1 MWKFDEIG
9 PSFISTLWVK
19 IIHNVLI
26 FQTHYPYEG
35 NNFKRFHVLLFLG
48 RITIL
53 PSEKTFAPMFER
65 LRTFQQEFMTQF
77 KDTNWQDGFTGFSFQ
92 WWQYS
97 IQTIWYV
104 SILIYQGKVF
114 WCKIYVWRSKTL
126 TCLQISISR
135 ERLNSFDDSSFIYD
149 FQSFSIDFPS
159 QIWLYIIS
167 QKKTR
172 KCSTIVAERVLN
184 VSGKLYTNVLNH
196 TTRKNN
202 ILIILS

>member
-1 MWKFDEIG
+1 MWKSDEIG

-19 IIHNVLI
+19 IIQNVLI

-35 NNFKRFHVLLFLG
+35 NNLKRFHVLIFLG

-53 PSEKTFAPMFER
+53 PSEETFAPMFER
-65 LRTFQQEFMTQF
+65 LRTFHQEFMAQF

-92 WWQYS
+92 WWQCS

-104 SILIYQGKVF
+104 PILIYQRKVF

-126 TCLQISISR
+126 TCLQSSISR

-184 VSGKLYTNVLNH
+184 VSGKLYTMSLITQRGK
-196 TTRKNN
+196 TTFF
-202 ILIILS
+202 

>member
-1 MWKFDEIG
+1 MDQSLNLRWKRRSKSDLSVKATFCQPWLSDWIE

-19 IIHNVLI
+19 IIQNVFI

-35 NNFKRFHVLLFLG
+35 NNIKRFHVLIFLG

-53 PSEKTFAPMFER
+53 PSEETFAPMFER
-65 LRTFQQEFMTQF
+65 LRTFHQEFMAQF

-126 TCLQISISR
+126 VYKFLFL
-135 ERLNSFDDSSFIYD
+135 E
-149 FQSFSIDFPS
+149 
-159 QIWLYIIS
+159 
-167 QKKTR
+167 K
-172 KCSTIVAERVLN
+172 
-184 VSGKLYTNVLNH
+184 G
-196 TTRKNN
+196 
-202 ILIILS
+202 

>member
-1 MWKFDEIG
+1 
-9 PSFISTLWVK
+9 
-19 IIHNVLI
+19 
-26 FQTHYPYEG
+26 
-35 NNFKRFHVLLFLG
+35 
-48 RITIL
+48 
-53 PSEKTFAPMFER
+53 MFER
-65 LRTFQQEFMTQF
+65 LRTFHQEFMAQF

-202 ILIILS
+202 IQYNPLLKLAWKKETLLTIFWLFPSLGHWSVLFPFQRFSGPFLVIFQTQIRT

>member
-1 MWKFDEIG
+1 MWKSDWIG
-9 PSFISTLWVK
+9 PSFISTLWLN
-19 IIHNVLI
+19 IIQNGLI

-35 NNFKRFHVLLFLG
+35 NNLKRFHVLIFLG

-53 PSEKTFAPMFER
+53 PSEETFAPMFER
-65 LRTFQQEFMTQF
+65 LRIFHQEFMAQF

-97 IQTIWYV
+97 VQTIWYV

-149 FQSFSIDFPS
+149 FQSFQLTSLPRFG
-159 QIWLYIIS
+159 YILS
-167 QKKTR
+167 LKKKTR
-172 KCSTIVAERVLN
+172 NCSTIVAERVLN
-184 VSGKLYTNVLNH
+184 VSGKLCTNVLNN